1 MENPRPADQHDHRAL
16 LLLASRPELF
26 AKQGHVAAGYRTR
39 NGRKLGPYY
48 RLSYREDGRQHS
60 IYLGRP
66 GELVDRV
73 RHRLGELQRHR
84 VEFRAL
90 HAMERQVRAS
100 LRVAKRHL
108 ASLLRPYGLRM
119 KGMEIRGWRFSPLRR
134 FLPRRRCFS
143 PKTSFAA
150 LKPHKFHPNREPPRV
165 RLERFLQARDK
176 QACH

>member
-1 MENPRPADQHDHRAL
+1 MEKSRPADQQNHRAL
-16 LLLASRPELF
+16 VLLASRPELF
-26 AKQGHVAAGYRTR
+26 AAQGHVAAGYRTR

-48 RLSYREDGRQHS
+48 RLAYRENGRQHS

-73 RHRLGELQRHR
+73 RRRLGELQRQR
-84 VEFRAL
+84 IQFRAL
-90 HAMERQVRAS
+90 RSMERQVRAS
-100 LRVAKRHL
+100 LRVEKRHL

-119 KGMEIRGWRFSPLRR
+119 KGMEIRGWRFSPFRR

-143 PKTSFAA
+143 PRVSFTA
-150 LKPHKFHPNREPPRV
+150 LKPHKFHPNREPPPL
-165 RLERFLQARDK
+165 RLDRFLQAREK